1 MKIRAVSGHFTE
13 NRATICCKC
22 TRKLSLPPVHSVYQ
36 IPRPCTQ
43 GAFSA
48 ISTYEKILKHM
59 TNICIYQVYSSYS
72 CMFSKPFHNN
82 GN

>member
-36 IPRPCTQ
+36 IPRSCTQ

-48 ISTYEKILKHM
+48 IST
-59 TNICIYQVYSSYS
+59 
-72 CMFSKPFHNN
+72 
-82 GN
+82 